1 MRKILFVLCVLV
13 ASLAMAIEIPKA
25 SGKALGVTKG
35 KSFSE
40 GLVFVNG
47 KYIEPPYVVERWGVG
62 IRINGTPVIGQV
74 IDWTEFIKTQP
85 GAKVTKSESAPAEAP
100 EEPEEEEEEEELDDY
115 DYDDDLDSSLDDLF
129 DDDPKPAK
137 KAAPKKAAKKKAK
150 KRAPKP
156 TTTISYTLEG
166 DFVPNDASKALVT
179 RINKLRTDLNST
191 LLKGG
196 ILIFGDRYSRIA
208 ADSHSAEQVLS
219 ALPDLQ
225 KNSSSAAELASG
237 ARAAG
242 LVYLSAPVCADLFA
256 NKVDYLKLQRRRAK
270 WQEAQKVKKLLNGSN
285 KKSLL

>member
-1 MRKILFVLCVLV
+1 MRKILLVLCVL
-13 ASLAMAIEIPKA
+13 ATSLAMAIEIPKA

-35 KSFSE
+35 KSFSS
-40 GLVFVNG
+40 GLVFING

-62 IRINGTPVIGQV
+62 IRINGIPVVGQV
-74 IDWTEFIKTQP
+74 IDWTDLIKTQP
-85 GAKVTKSESAPAEAP
+85 GAKVTKSESAPAETP
-100 EEPEEEEEEEELDDY
+100 EEPEEEEEEEEELDDL
-115 DYDDDLDSSLDDLF
+115 DDDLDSSLDDLF

-156 TTTISYTLEG
+156 TTTVTYTLEG
-166 DFVPNDASKALVT
+166 DFVPNDASKALVA

-196 ILIFGDRYSRIA
+196 ILIFGDRYSRVA
-208 ADSHSAEQVLS
+208 ADSHSAEQVLN

-270 WQEAQKVKKLLNGSN
+270 WQEDQKVKKLLNGSN

>member
-1 MRKILFVLCVLV
+1 MRKIVMVLCAL
-13 ASLAMAIEIPKA
+13 ATSFAMAIEIPKA

-35 KSFSE
+35 KSFSS
-40 GLVFVNG
+40 GLVFING

-100 EEPEEEEEEEELDDY
+100 EEPEEEEEEEEELDDL
-115 DYDDDLDSSLDDLF
+115 DDDLDSSLDDLF

-137 KAAPKKAAKKKAK
+137 KAAPKKAPKKKAK
-150 KRAPKP
+150 KRASKP
-156 TTTISYTLEG
+156 TTTVSYTLEG
-166 DFVPNDASKALVT
+166 DFVANDASKALVA
-179 RINKLRTDLNST
+179 RVNKLRTDLNST

-196 ILIFGDRYSRIA
+196 ILIFGDRYSRVA
-208 ADSHSAEQVLS
+208 ADSHSAEQVLN

-225 KNSSSAAELASG
+225 KKSSSAAELASG

-242 LVYLSAPVCADLFA
+242 LVYLSAPICADLFA

-270 WQEAQKVKKLLNGSN
+270 WQEDQKVKKLLNGSN